1 MFERSLDILK
11 AFVSIFK
18 LSSDSQTLKFPLL
31 NSLLNKTKMIEDEYV
46 SQLAER
52 IRRQRIASSSKPVLP
67 LLLHSSSSSSSSSFN
82 NQNQNQN
89 RKLDVLKWR
98 REKELNS
105 KQEKEARMKR
115 EQEQT
120 KAAKEKE
127 RKDRKA
133 RKARISEREEERKRR
148 NSERERNSSLEA
160 MKSKSSH
167 KICSPLEALARR
179 RRDMDFARHRYE
191 MKTKEAKEKEEREV
205 RIARAAEKF
214 RPKVFGSSVLRA
226 ETICSRERMK
236 ARADANEAARAKAE
250 SWFLPMNSVIK

>member
-67 LLLHSSSSSSSSSFN
+67 LLLHSSSSSSSSSLN
-82 NQNQNQN
+82 NQNQN

-105 KQEKEARMKR
+105 KQEKETRMKR

-191 MKTKEAKEKEEREV
+191 MKTKEAKEKEEREA

>member
-1 MFERSLDILK
+1 M
-11 AFVSIFK
+11 V
-18 LSSDSQTLKFPLL
+18 
-31 NSLLNKTKMIEDEYV
+31 EDEYV
-46 SQLAER
+46 SALAER
-52 IRRQRIASSSKPVLP
+52 IRRQRIASFSSKPVLP
-67 LLLHSSSSSSSSSFN
+67 LLLHSSSSSSSSFN

-89 RKLDVLKWR
+89 RKLDVQKWR

-105 KQEKEARMKR
+105 KQEQEVRMKR
-115 EQEQT
+115 EAEQM

-148 NSERERNSSLEA
+148 NSEREKRSSLEA
-160 MKSKSSH
+160 MMLRESKSSH

-191 MKTKEAKEKEEREV
+191 MKTKEAKEEEEREA

>member
-67 LLLHSSSSSSSSSFN
+67 LLLHSSSSSSSSSLN
-82 NQNQNQN
+82 NQNQN

-105 KQEKEARMKR
+105 KRNEELRMKR

-127 RKDRKA
+127 RKDRNA

-191 MKTKEAKEKEEREV
+191 MKTKEAKEKEEREA

>member
-1 MFERSLDILK
+1 MFDRSLDILK

-18 LSSDSQTLKFPLL
+18 LSCDSQTLKFPLL

-67 LLLHSSSSSSSSSFN
+67 LLLHSSSSSSSSFN

-105 KQEKEARMKR
+105 KQEKETRMKR

-191 MKTKEAKEKEEREV
+191 MKTKEAKEKEEREA

>member
-18 LSSDSQTLKFPLL
+18 LSSDSHTLKFPLL

-67 LLLHSSSSSSSSSFN
+67 LLLHSSSSSSFN

-105 KQEKEARMKR
+105 KQEKETRMKR

-191 MKTKEAKEKEEREV
+191 MKTKEAKEKEEREA

>member
-1 MFERSLDILK
+1 MFKRFLDILK

-18 LSSDSQTLKFPLL
+18 RSSDSQKSVIKFPLL
-31 NSLLNKTKMIEDEYV
+31 NTTKMVEDEYV

-67 LLLHSSSSSSSSSFN
+67 LLLHSSSSSSFN

-105 KQEKEARMKR
+105 KREKEMRMKR

-160 MKSKSSH
+160 MSKSSH

-191 MKTKEAKEKEEREV
+191 MKTKEAKEKEEREA

>member
-67 LLLHSSSSSSSSSFN
+67 LLLHSSSSSSSFN
-82 NQNQNQN
+82 NQNQI

-105 KQEKEARMKR
+105 KQEKETRMKR

-160 MKSKSSH
+160 MMSKNSH

-191 MKTKEAKEKEEREV
+191 MKTKEAKEKEEREA

-226 ETICSRERMK
+226 DTICSRERMK

>member
-67 LLLHSSSSSSSSSFN
+67 LLLHSSSSSSSSFN

-105 KQEKEARMKR
+105 KREKEMRMKR

-191 MKTKEAKEKEEREV
+191 MKTKEAKEKEEREA

>member
-67 LLLHSSSSSSSSSFN
+67 LLLHSSSSSSSSSLN
-82 NQNQNQN
+82 NQNQN

-105 KQEKEARMKR
+105 KQEKETRMKR

-191 MKTKEAKEKEEREV
+191 MKTKEAKEKEEREA

-226 ETICSRERMK
+226 DTICSRERMK

>member
-18 LSSDSQTLKFPLL
+18 LSCDSQTLKFPLL

-67 LLLHSSSSSSSSSFN
+67 LLLHSSSSSSSFN

-105 KQEKEARMKR
+105 KQEKETRMKR

-191 MKTKEAKEKEEREV
+191 MKTKEAKEKEEREA

-236 ARADANEAARAKAE
+236 ARADANEAARVKAE

>member
-18 LSSDSQTLKFPLL
+18 LSCDSQTLKFPLL

-67 LLLHSSSSSSSSSFN
+67 LLLHSSSSSSSFN

-105 KQEKEARMKR
+105 KQEKETRMKR

-191 MKTKEAKEKEEREV
+191 MKTKEAKEKEEREA

>member
-67 LLLHSSSSSSSSSFN
+67 LLLHSSSSSSSFN

-160 MKSKSSH
+160 MKCKSSH

-191 MKTKEAKEKEEREV
+191 MKTKEAKEKEEREA

-214 RPKVFGSSVLRA
+214 RPKVFGSSSVLRA

-250 SWFLPMNSVIK
+250 SWFLQMNSVIK

>member
-52 IRRQRIASSSKPVLP
+52 IRRQRIASSWKPVLP
-67 LLLHSSSSSSSSSFN
+67 LLLHSSSSSSSSFN
-82 NQNQNQN
+82 NQNQN

-105 KQEKEARMKR
+105 KQEKETRMKR

-160 MKSKSSH
+160 MSKSSH
-167 KICSPLEALARR
+167 KNCSPLEALARR

-191 MKTKEAKEKEEREV
+191 MKTKEAKEKEEREA

>member
-1 MFERSLDILK
+1 
-11 AFVSIFK
+11 
-18 LSSDSQTLKFPLL
+18 
-31 NSLLNKTKMIEDEYV
+31 MIEDEYV

-67 LLLHSSSSSSSSSFN
+67 LLLHSSSSSSSSSLN
-82 NQNQNQN
+82 NQNQN

-105 KQEKEARMKR
+105 KRNEELRMKR

-160 MKSKSSH
+160 MSKNSH

-191 MKTKEAKEKEEREV
+191 MKTKEAKEKEEREA

>member
-67 LLLHSSSSSSSSSFN
+67 LLLHSSSSSSSSFN
-82 NQNQNQN
+82 NQNQN

-105 KQEKEARMKR
+105 KRNEELRMKR

-160 MKSKSSH
+160 MSKSSH

-191 MKTKEAKEKEEREV
+191 MKTKEAKEKEEREA

>member
-67 LLLHSSSSSSSSSFN
+67 LLLHSSSSSSSFN
-82 NQNQNQN
+82 NQNQN

-191 MKTKEAKEKEEREV
+191 MKTKEAKEKEEREA

-214 RPKVFGSSVLRA
+214 RPKVFGSSSVLRA

>member
-52 IRRQRIASSSKPVLP
+52 IRRQRIASSSKPVLQ

-82 NQNQNQN
+82 NQNQN

-105 KQEKEARMKR
+105 KQEKETRMKR

-191 MKTKEAKEKEEREV
+191 MKTKEAKEKEEREA

>member
-67 LLLHSSSSSSSSSFN
+67 LLLHSSSSSSSFN

-105 KQEKEARMKR
+105 KQEKETRMKR

-191 MKTKEAKEKEEREV
+191 MKTKEAKKKEEREA

>member
-67 LLLHSSSSSSSSSFN
+67 LLLHSSSSSSSSFN

-191 MKTKEAKEKEEREV
+191 MKTKEAKEKEEREA

-250 SWFLPMNSVIK
+250 SWFLPMNSVIE

>member
-18 LSSDSQTLKFPLL
+18 RSSDSQTLKFPIL
-31 NSLLNKTKMIEDEYV
+31 NSLLNNTKMIEDEYV

-67 LLLHSSSSSSSSSFN
+67 LLLHSSSSSSSFN
-82 NQNQNQN
+82 NQNQN

-105 KQEKEARMKR
+105 KQEKETRMKR

-191 MKTKEAKEKEEREV
+191 MKTKEAKEKEEREA

>member
-67 LLLHSSSSSSSSSFN
+67 LLLHSSSSSSSSFN
-82 NQNQNQN
+82 NENQNQN

-105 KQEKEARMKR
+105 KREKEMRMKR

-160 MKSKSSH
+160 MSKSSH

-191 MKTKEAKEKEEREV
+191 MKTKEAKEKEEREA

>member
-18 LSSDSQTLKFPLL
+18 RSSDSQTLKFPLQ
-31 NSLLNKTKMIEDEYV
+31 NTTKMVEDEYV

-67 LLLHSSSSSSSSSFN
+67 LLLHSSSSSSSFN
-82 NQNQNQN
+82 NQNQN

-105 KQEKEARMKR
+105 KQEKETRMKR

-191 MKTKEAKEKEEREV
+191 MKTKEAKEKEEREA

>member
-18 LSSDSQTLKFPLL
+18 LSCDSQTLKFPLL

-67 LLLHSSSSSSSSSFN
+67 LLLHSSSSSSFN

-105 KQEKEARMKR
+105 KQEKETRMKR

-191 MKTKEAKEKEEREV
+191 MKTKEAKEKEEREA

>member
-18 LSSDSQTLKFPLL
+18 RSSDSQTLKFPLQ
-31 NSLLNKTKMIEDEYV
+31 NTTKMVEDEYV

-67 LLLHSSSSSSSSSFN
+67 LLLHSSSSSSSSFN

-89 RKLDVLKWR
+89 RKRDVLKWR

-105 KQEKEARMKR
+105 KQEEEMRMKR

-160 MKSKSSH
+160 MSKSSH

-191 MKTKEAKEKEEREV
+191 MKTKEAKEKEEREA

>member
-31 NSLLNKTKMIEDEYV
+31 NSLLNKTKMTEDEYV

-52 IRRQRIASSSKPVLP
+52 IRRQRIAFSSKPVLP
-67 LLLHSSSSSSSSSFN
+67 LLLHSSSSSSSFN
-82 NQNQNQN
+82 NQNQN

-105 KQEKEARMKR
+105 KREKEMRMKR

-160 MKSKSSH
+160 MSKSSH

-191 MKTKEAKEKEEREV
+191 MKTKEAKEKEEREA

>member
-67 LLLHSSSSSSSSSFN
+67 LLLHSSSSSSSFN
-82 NQNQNQN
+82 NKNHI

-105 KQEKEARMKR
+105 KQEKETRMKR

-191 MKTKEAKEKEEREV
+191 MKTKEAKEKEEREA

>member
-11 AFVSIFK
+11 AFVSIFI

-67 LLLHSSSSSSSSSFN
+67 LLLHSSSSSSSSFN

-105 KQEKEARMKR
+105 KRNEELRMKR

-191 MKTKEAKEKEEREV
+191 MKTKEAKEKEEREA

>member
-67 LLLHSSSSSSSSSFN
+67 LLLHSSSSSSSSFN

-89 RKLDVLKWR
+89 GKLDVLKWR

-105 KQEKEARMKR
+105 KQEKETRMKR

-191 MKTKEAKEKEEREV
+191 MKTKEAKEKEEREA

-236 ARADANEAARAKAE
+236 ARADANEAARANAE

>member
-1 MFERSLDILK
+1 MFERSLDILR

-18 LSSDSQTLKFPLL
+18 RSSDSQTLKFPLQ
-31 NSLLNKTKMIEDEYV
+31 NTTKMVEDEYV

-67 LLLHSSSSSSSSSFN
+67 LLLHSSSSSSSSFN

-191 MKTKEAKEKEEREV
+191 MKTKEAKEKEEREA

>member
-52 IRRQRIASSSKPVLP
+52 IRRQRTASSSKPVLP
-67 LLLHSSSSSSSSSFN
+67 LLLHSSSSSSSFN

-105 KQEKEARMKR
+105 KQEKETRMKR

-133 RKARISEREEERKRR
+133 RMARISEREEERKRR

-191 MKTKEAKEKEEREV
+191 MKTKEAKEKEEREA

>member
-11 AFVSIFK
+11 AFVSIFI

-67 LLLHSSSSSSSSSFN
+67 LLLHSSSSSSSSSLN

-105 KQEKEARMKR
+105 KQEKETRMKR

-191 MKTKEAKEKEEREV
+191 MKTKEAKEKEEREA

>member
-1 MFERSLDILK
+1 MFKRFLDILK

-18 LSSDSQTLKFPLL
+18 RSSDSQKSVIKFPLL
-31 NSLLNKTKMIEDEYV
+31 NTTKMVEDEYV

-67 LLLHSSSSSSSSSFN
+67 LLLHSSSSSSFN

-105 KQEKEARMKR
+105 KREKEMRMKR

-160 MKSKSSH
+160 MSKSSH

-179 RRDMDFARHRYE
+179 RRDMDLARHRYE
-191 MKTKEAKEKEEREV
+191 MKTKEAKEKEEREA

-214 RPKVFGSSVLRA
+214 RPKVFGSSSVLRA

>member
-67 LLLHSSSSSSSSSFN
+67 LLLHSSSSSSSSFN

-105 KQEKEARMKR
+105 KREKEMRMKR

-148 NSERERNSSLEA
+148 NSERERNSSLKA

-191 MKTKEAKEKEEREV
+191 MKTKEAKEKEEREA

>member
-1 MFERSLDILK
+1 MFERFLDILK

-18 LSSDSQTLKFPLL
+18 RSSDSQKSVIKFPLL
-31 NSLLNKTKMIEDEYV
+31 NTTKMVEDEYV

-67 LLLHSSSSSSSSSFN
+67 LLLHSSSSSSSSFN

-191 MKTKEAKEKEEREV
+191 MKTKEAKKKEEREA

>member
-18 LSSDSQTLKFPLL
+18 LSTSDSQTLKFPLL

-67 LLLHSSSSSSSSSFN
+67 LLLHSSSSSSSFN
-82 NQNQNQN
+82 NQNQN

-105 KQEKEARMKR
+105 KQEKETRMKR

-191 MKTKEAKEKEEREV
+191 MKTKEAKEKEEREA

>member
-67 LLLHSSSSSSSSSFN
+67 LLLHSSSSSSSSFN
-82 NQNQNQN
+82 NQNQN

-105 KQEKEARMKR
+105 KQEKETRMKR

-191 MKTKEAKEKEEREV
+191 MKTKEAKEKEEREA

-214 RPKVFGSSVLRA
+214 RPKVFGSSSVLRA

>member
-11 AFVSIFK
+11 AFVSIFI

-67 LLLHSSSSSSSSSFN
+67 LLLHSSSSSSSSSLN
-82 NQNQNQN
+82 NQNQN

-105 KQEKEARMKR
+105 KQEKETRMKR

-160 MKSKSSH
+160 MKSKNSH

-191 MKTKEAKEKEEREV
+191 MKTKEAKEKEEREA

>member
-1 MFERSLDILK
+1 MFERSLDILR

-18 LSSDSQTLKFPLL
+18 RSSDSQTLPKFPLQ
-31 NSLLNKTKMIEDEYV
+31 NTTKMVEDEYV
-46 SQLAER
+46 FQLAER

-67 LLLHSSSSSSSSSFN
+67 LLLHSSSSSSSSFN

-89 RKLDVLKWR
+89 RKRDVLKWR

-105 KQEKEARMKR
+105 KQEEEMRMKR

-160 MKSKSSH
+160 MSKSSH

-191 MKTKEAKEKEEREV
+191 MKTKEAKEKEEREA

>member
-67 LLLHSSSSSSSSSFN
+67 LLLHSSSSSSSSFN

-105 KQEKEARMKR
+105 KQEKETRMKR

-160 MKSKSSH
+160 MSKSSH

-191 MKTKEAKEKEEREV
+191 MKTKEAKEKEEREA